1 MAVSNN
7 ITAGL
12 NFVALLSSIAIIAS
26 GVWLASRQDNECIR
40 LVRWP
45 IILIGLLIFL
55 VSLAGFVGAFWR
67 VQCLLAVYLV
77 AMIILIVLLL
87 SFVVFAFV
95 VTGPSGAYPISG
107 RGYDEYRL
115 QGYSAWLRH
124 YVADN
129 GNWNR
134 VRACLGGSTACS
146 GLPLKYLS
154 FQDFIAAHLTPLQSG
169 CCKPP
174 TICGFGYVN
183 PTVWINPTNPA
194 ADPDCYLWSNDQTQ
208 LCYSCNSCKAGL
220 LGNLRTEWRKA
231 EVALIVSLVALIWVY
246 LIACSAFRNNQTEEL
261 FDRYKRPFT

>member
-107 RGYDEYRL
+107 RAYDEYRL

-154 FQDFIAAHLTPLQSG
+154 FQDFIAAHLTPLQVFPARGTSFSLLPSG
-169 CCKPP
+169 KRE
-174 TICGFGYVN
+174 IDSVAGSS
-183 PTVWINPTNPA
+183 
-194 ADPDCYLWSNDQTQ
+194 D
-208 LCYSCNSCKAGL
+208 GL
-220 LGNLRTEWRKA
+220 LLFS
-231 EVALIVSLVALIWVY
+231 LIIPPSERQLAAHLFLIH
-246 LIACSAFRNNQTEEL
+246 
-261 FDRYKRPFT
+261 